1 MVRLGSY
8 ITSCLLALYTATTG
22 HAAPSP
28 LPLELAAAA
37 APCDDIQAIT
47 DDYGQLEGTLQG
59 ALIILPISGT
69 QAGTTARQ
77 LLSLLDEATLNI
89 VALFDAI
96 PACKPPLR
104 LRTVHVSKVC
114 PSH

>member
-1 MVRLGSY
+1 MVRLGRY
-8 ITSCLLALYTATTG
+8 ITGCLLALYAATG
-22 HAAPSP
+22 HA
-28 LPLELAAAA
+28 LA

-96 PACKPPLR
+96 SACKPPLR
-104 LRTVHVSKVC
+104 LRVVAKVRE
-114 PSH
+114 PTQLPP